1 MQDYGFLKKGEIKMA
16 SANINAQLNEED
28 MFEAYLAE
36 QDTIKEE
43 FPANN
48 EEEPSYNDY
57 FDDDITKVYLNEIC
71 KYPLLTPKEEV
82 ETAKL
87 VKQGDQ
93 DAKKRMITSNL
104 RLVVSIAKR
113 YVPISNQHLLDLV
126 QEGTFGLIKAVERF
140 DYEKGYKFSTYAT
153 WWIRQAIV
161 RSVDNTSRVIRYPV
175 HVEMELRRLRKVI
188 NDLGVSYDNLPSY
201 AVLSSMSGLSERK
214 VADYLPL
221 LSGVSSLDKPVLNE
235 NNDQGDAIL
244 ADYIRDD
251 RTLSAEEVFIQKEMK
266 EDIRKLLE
274 AKLTEKERDIIFL
287 RFGFTDGKIH
297 TLEEVGDMYGVTRER
312 IRQIESKALKKL
324 KHPCNKIR
332 LVDYI
337 EQGR

>member
-1 MQDYGFLKKGEIKMA
+1 MA